1 MLNSLTT
8 IFLGPYDMISQ
19 QISIFFDWLVLKG
32 VNEDSLVIIMTAGG
46 ISLLLLILG
55 LLLALIK
62 FLRKNKAEKPNKPAK
77 SKESKKTKG
86 PQASDATSVKGPDPR
101 FAIFKKRKNKEAQK
115 VSAETPVVD
124 QNVAVLTEIER
135 DMLAL
140 KELFDAGHIDAKVY
154 VEETRK
160 LYDKAQQLI

>member
-8 IFLGPYDMISQ
+8 IFLGPYDIISQ
-19 QISIFFDWLVLKG
+19 QISIFFDWLVSKG
-32 VNEDSLVIIMTAGG
+32 VREDTLIIILVAGG
-46 ISLLLLILG
+46 ISLLLLVLG
-55 LLLALIK
+55 LLLALFK
-62 FLRKNKAEKPNKPAK
+62 FLRKNAKKSKKPAK
-77 SKESKKTKG
+77 STESKKTKNT
-86 PQASDATSVKGPDPR
+86 QISEATSVKGPDPR
-101 FAIFKKRKNKEAQK
+101 FAIFKKRKNKKAKQ
-115 VSAETPVVD
+115 VSAEAPVLD

>member
-8 IFLGPYDMISQ
+8 IFLGPYDIISQ
-19 QISIFFDWLVLKG
+19 QISIFFDWLVSKG
-32 VNEDSLVIIMTAGG
+32 VREDTLIIILVAGG
-46 ISLLLLILG
+46 ISLLLLVLG
-55 LLLALIK
+55 LLLALFK
-62 FLRKNKAEKPNKPAK
+62 FLRKNAKKSKKPAK
-77 SKESKKTKG
+77 STESKKTKNT
-86 PQASDATSVKGPDPR
+86 QMSEATSVKGPDPR
-101 FAIFKKRKNKEAQK
+101 FAIFKKRKNKKAKQ
-115 VSAETPVVD
+115 VSAEAPVLD

>member
-1 MLNSLTT
+1 MLNSLST

-32 VNEDSLVIIMTAGG
+32 VREDTLIIIMAAGG

-62 FLRKNKAEKPNKPAK
+62 FLRKNKAEKPAK
-77 SKESKKTKG
+77 EKKLKKAKDPKS
-86 PQASDATSVKGPDPR
+86 PQSASVKGPDPR
-101 FAIFKKRKNKEAQK
+101 FAIFKKRKNKKAKQVLAEA
-115 VSAETPVVD
+115 PVVD
-124 QNVAVLTEIER
+124 QNVESLTEIER

>member
-8 IFLGPYDMISQ
+8 IFLGPYDVISQ

-32 VNEDSLVIIMTAGG
+32 VREDTLIIILVAGG
-46 ISLLLLILG
+46 ISFLLLILG
-55 LLLALIK
+55 LILALIK
-62 FLRKNKAEKPNKPAK
+62 FLRKNKAKKPAQPK
-77 SKESKKTKG
+77 KDKASKKAKDV
-86 PQASDATSVKGPDPR
+86 QVKGPDPR
-101 FAIFKKRKNKEAQK
+101 FAIFKKRNNKKAKKETAQ
-115 VSAETPVVD
+115 TPATD
-124 QNVAVLTEIER
+124 QNVEALSEIER

-140 KELFDAGHIDAKVY
+140 KELFDSGHIDAKVY

>member
-19 QISIFFDWLVLKG
+19 QISILFDWLVFKG
-32 VNEDSLVIIMTAGG
+32 VNEDSLAIILTAGG
-46 ISLLLLILG
+46 ISILLLILG

-62 FLRKNKAEKPNKPAK
+62 FLRKNKAEKPAKEKK
-77 SKESKKTKG
+77 SKKAKDPKS
-86 PQASDATSVKGPDPR
+86 PQSASVKGPVPR
-101 FAIFKKRKNKEAQK
+101 FAIFKKRNNKKAKQA
-115 VSAETPVVD
+115 SAETPIAD
-124 QNVAVLTEIER
+124 PNVESLTEIER

>member
-19 QISIFFDWLVLKG
+19 QISIFFDWLVSKG
-32 VNEDSLVIIMTAGG
+32 VREDTLIIIMVAGG
-46 ISLLLLILG
+46 ISLLLLVLG
-55 LLLALIK
+55 LLLALFK
-62 FLRKNKAEKPNKPAK
+62 FLRKNAKKSKKPAK
-77 SKESKKTKG
+77 STESKKTKNT
-86 PQASDATSVKGPDPR
+86 QMSEATSVKGPDPR
-101 FAIFKKRKNKEAQK
+101 FAIFKKRKNKKAKQ
-115 VSAETPVVD
+115 VSAEAPVLD

>member
-19 QISIFFDWLVLKG
+19 QISIFFDWLVSKG
-32 VNEDSLVIIMTAGG
+32 VREDTLIIILVAGG
-46 ISLLLLILG
+46 ISLLLLVLG
-55 LLLALIK
+55 LLLALFK
-62 FLRKNKAEKPNKPAK
+62 FLRKNAKKSKKPAK
-77 SKESKKTKG
+77 STESKKTKNT
-86 PQASDATSVKGPDPR
+86 QISEATSVKGPDPR
-101 FAIFKKRKNKEAQK
+101 FAIFKKRKNKKAKQ
-115 VSAETPVVD
+115 VSAEAPVLD

>member
-32 VNEDSLVIIMTAGG
+32 VREDTLIIILVAGG
-46 ISLLLLILG
+46 ISILLLILG
-55 LLLALIK
+55 LLMALIK
-62 FLRKNKAEKPNKPAK
+62 FLRKSKGKKPKKPAQPK
-77 SKESKKTKG
+77 DSKKTKG
-86 PQASDATSVKGPDPR
+86 TQKSETTRVKGPDPR
-101 FAIFKKRKNKEAQK
+101 FSIFKKRKNKKTQEGLAQ
-115 VSAETPVVD
+115 TPVTD
-124 QNVAVLTEIER
+124 PNVAVLTEIER

-140 KELFDAGHIDAKVY
+140 KELFDAGHIDARVY

>member
-8 IFLGPYDMISQ
+8 IFLGPYDIISQ
-19 QISIFFDWLVLKG
+19 QISIFFDWLVSKG
-32 VNEDSLVIIMTAGG
+32 VREDTLIIILVAGG
-46 ISLLLLILG
+46 ISLLLLVLG
-55 LLLALIK
+55 LLLALFK
-62 FLRKNKAEKPNKPAK
+62 FLRKNAKKSKKPAK
-77 SKESKKTKG
+77 STESKKTKKT
-86 PQASDATSVKGPDPR
+86 QMSEATSVKGPDPR
-101 FAIFKKRKNKEAQK
+101 FAIFKKRKNKKAKQ
-115 VSAETPVVD
+115 VSAEAPVLD

>member
-8 IFLGPYDMISQ
+8 IFLGPYDIISQ
-19 QISIFFDWLVLKG
+19 QISIFFDWLVSKG
-32 VNEDSLVIIMTAGG
+32 VREDTLIIILVAGG
-46 ISLLLLILG
+46 ISLLLLVLG
-55 LLLALIK
+55 LLLALFK
-62 FLRKNKAEKPNKPAK
+62 FLRKNAKK
-77 SKESKKTKG
+77 SKKPTKSTESKKTKNT
-86 PQASDATSVKGPDPR
+86 QMSEATSVKGPDPR
-101 FAIFKKRKNKEAQK
+101 FAIFKKRKNKKAKQVPAEA
-115 VSAETPVVD
+115 PVLD

>member
-8 IFLGPYDMISQ
+8 IFLGPYDIISQ
-19 QISIFFDWLVLKG
+19 QISIFFDWLVSKG
-32 VNEDSLVIIMTAGG
+32 VREDTLIIILVAGG
-46 ISLLLLILG
+46 ISLLLLVLG
-55 LLLALIK
+55 LLLALFK
-62 FLRKNKAEKPNKPAK
+62 FLRKNAKKSKKPAK
-77 SKESKKTKG
+77 STESKKTKNT
-86 PQASDATSVKGPDPR
+86 QMSEATSVKGPDPR
-101 FAIFKKRKNKEAQK
+101 FAIFKKRKNKK
-115 VSAETPVVD
+115 TPNVSAETPVLD

>member
-8 IFLGPYDMISQ
+8 IILGPYDMISQ

-32 VNEDSLVIIMTAGG
+32 VREDTLIIILVAGG
-46 ISLLLLILG
+46 ISVLLLILG

-62 FLRKNKAEKPNKPAK
+62 FLRKNKAEKPAKEKK
-77 SKESKKTKG
+77 SKKAKAPKS
-86 PQASDATSVKGPDPR
+86 PQSAHVKGPDPR
-101 FAIFKKRKNKEAQK
+101 FAIFKKRKNKKAQK
-115 VSAETPVVD
+115 VSAEPPVAD
-124 QNVAVLTEIER
+124 PNVESLTEIER

-160 LYDKAQQLI
+160 LYEKAQQLI

>member
-8 IFLGPYDMISQ
+8 IFLGPYDIISQ
-19 QISIFFDWLVLKG
+19 QISIFFDWLVSKG
-32 VNEDSLVIIMTAGG
+32 VREDTLIIILVAGG
-46 ISLLLLILG
+46 ISLLLLVLG
-55 LLLALIK
+55 LLLALFK
-62 FLRKNKAEKPNKPAK
+62 FLRKNAKKRAK
-77 SKESKKTKG
+77 STESKKTKNT
-86 PQASDATSVKGPDPR
+86 QMSEATSVKGPDPR
-101 FAIFKKRKNKEAQK
+101 FAIFKKRKNKKAKQ
-115 VSAETPVVD
+115 VSAEAPVLD

>member
-8 IFLGPYDMISQ
+8 IFLGPYDMISK
-19 QISIFFDWLVLKG
+19 QISIFFDWLVSKG
-32 VNEDSLVIIMTAGG
+32 VREDTLIIILVAGG
-46 ISLLLLILG
+46 ISLLLLVLG
-55 LLLALIK
+55 LLLALFK
-62 FLRKNKAEKPNKPAK
+62 FLRKNAKKSKKPAK
-77 SKESKKTKG
+77 STESKKTKNT
-86 PQASDATSVKGPDPR
+86 QMSEATSVKGPDPR
-101 FAIFKKRKNKEAQK
+101 FAIFKKRKNKKAKQ
-115 VSAETPVVD
+115 VSAEAPVLD

>member
-32 VNEDSLVIIMTAGG
+32 VREDTLIIILFAGG
-46 ISLLLLILG
+46 VSLLLLFLG

-62 FLRKNKAEKPNKPAK
+62 FLRKNAKKSKKPAK
-77 SKESKKTKG
+77 STESKKTKG
-86 PQASDATSVKGPDPR
+86 PQASEVTSVKGPDPR
-101 FAIFKKRKNKEAQK
+101 FAIFKKRKNKKAQN
-115 VSAETPVVD
+115 VSTETPVLD
-124 QNVAVLTEIER
+124 PNVAILTEIER

-140 KELFDAGHIDAKVY
+140 KELFDAGHIDASIY

>member
-32 VNEDSLVIIMTAGG
+32 VREDTLIIILVAGG
-46 ISLLLLILG
+46 ISLLLLVLG

-62 FLRKNKAEKPNKPAK
+62 FLRKNKTEKPKKPDQSKATKKAK
-77 SKESKKTKG
+77 TSPKSE
-86 PQASDATSVKGPDPR
+86 PTSVKGPDPR
-101 FAIFKKRKNKEAQK
+101 FAIFKKRKNKKAPK
-115 VSAETPVVD
+115 VSPETPVLD

>member
-32 VNEDSLVIIMTAGG
+32 VREDTLIIILVAGG
-46 ISLLLLILG
+46 ISLLLLVLG

-62 FLRKNKAEKPNKPAK
+62 FLRKNAEKPKKRAK
-77 SKESKKTKG
+77 SKETKKTKG
-86 PQASDATSVKGPDPR
+86 PQTSDATSVKDPDPR
-101 FAIFKKRKNKEAQK
+101 FAIFKKRKNKKAEK
-115 VSAETPVVD
+115 VSAEAPVLD
-124 QNVAVLTEIER
+124 QNVAILTEIER

>member
-8 IFLGPYDMISQ
+8 IFLGPYDIISQ
-19 QISIFFDWLVLKG
+19 QISIFFDWLVSKG
-32 VNEDSLVIIMTAGG
+32 VREDTLIIILVAGG
-46 ISLLLLILG
+46 ISLLLLVLG
-55 LLLALIK
+55 LLLALFK
-62 FLRKNKAEKPNKPAK
+62 FLRKNAKKSKKPAK
-77 SKESKKTKG
+77 STESKKTKNT
-86 PQASDATSVKGPDPR
+86 QMYEATSVKGPDPR
-101 FAIFKKRKNKEAQK
+101 FAIFKKRKNKKAKQ
-115 VSAETPVVD
+115 VSAEAPVLD

>member
-32 VNEDSLVIIMTAGG
+32 VREDTLIIILVAGG
-46 ISLLLLILG
+46 VSVLLLFLG

-62 FLRKNKAEKPNKPAK
+62 FLRKNAEKPKKPAK
-77 SKESKKTKG
+77 SKETKKTKG
-86 PQASDATSVKGPDPR
+86 PQTSDATSVKGPDPR
-101 FAIFKKRKNKEAQK
+101 FAIFKKRKNKKAEK
-115 VSAETPVVD
+115 VSAEAPVLD
-124 QNVAVLTEIER
+124 QNVAILTEIER

>member
-19 QISIFFDWLVLKG
+19 QISIFFDWLVSKG
-32 VNEDSLVIIMTAGG
+32 VREDTLIIILVAGG
-46 ISLLLLILG
+46 ISLLLLVLG
-55 LLLALIK
+55 LLLALFK
-62 FLRKNKAEKPNKPAK
+62 FLRKNAKKSKKPAK
-77 SKESKKTKG
+77 STESKKTKNT
-86 PQASDATSVKGPDPR
+86 QMSEATSVKGPDPR
-101 FAIFKKRKNKEAQK
+101 FAIFKKRKNKKAKQ
-115 VSAETPVVD
+115 VSAEAPVLD

>member
-8 IFLGPYDMISQ
+8 IFLSPYDMISQ

-32 VNEDSLVIIMTAGG
+32 VREDTLIIILVAGG
-46 ISLLLLILG
+46 VSVLLLFLG

-62 FLRKNKAEKPNKPAK
+62 FLRKNKAAKPKKPAK
-77 SKESKKTKG
+77 SKETKKTKG
-86 PQASDATSVKGPDPR
+86 TQTSDATSVKGPDPR
-101 FAIFKKRKNKEAQK
+101 FAIFKKRKNKKAEK
-115 VSAETPVVD
+115 VSAEAPVLD